1 MYHTATGARVNDV
14 SRHAESIGE
23 PPSLWEGLYVV
34 HPEVGLLGAL
44 FKPQFCLCVCVDGR
58 PAVSHLSR
66 CWVAWRT
73 WETFG
78 LQTALLSH
86 RNTGALLVIIIS
98 PFVSLLVHL
107 FLVA

>member
-58 PAVSHLSR
+58 PADRVTPVTLLGSLAHLGNLRFADRPSVTQKYGR
-66 CWVAWRT
+66 LTC
-73 WETFG
+73 
-78 LQTALLSH
+78 
-86 RNTGALLVIIIS
+86 
-98 PFVSLLVHL
+98 
-107 FLVA
+107 